1 MEANGRTLCPISTTR
16 GASFQEVVQ
25 GVPSAQEIKAYK
37 LGKKRWSYNQIEVV
51 LMEKDGKREL
61 HSKQAMHGVP
71 AVPELGDCG
80 GISYQITLTNDEVV
94 TLSAYLVYDTR
105 IGDEMNHMM
114 NKDGLYDWILV
125 NRGECK
131 RGCEGPVMRA
141 IQRFGKMG
149 KRSGSNCNTPKSPA
163 STGGRLDRTNSNMKD
178 SRYMYLSLDEAV
190 THVGCR
196 CFRLVCGAF
205 DVNGSLIGT
214 SVSQPIRVLAN
225 NDVPTGAAHIEMFME
240 VDSSWPGWESSFT
253 PVQLFP
259 PISPA
264 GGDFARKESFDSL
277 PTPKRLS
284 ARLRKAASSGQK
296 RFSSMMDD
304 IEDEKS
310 QHTIRRTQ
318 SMKKGKVED
327 YSHLR
332 HTINL
337 TAHAQN
343 TTSPFAQWQS
353 QTNNQ
358 QCVENS
364 LAHWLQELN
373 HDLQQQQ
380 QEQQL
385 QYQQQQRGNVHACG
399 NLASMER
406 FYVPTLPQNKI
417 PAVNNLVQAGEP
429 TTSRQSGPTDDP
441 VAAFVQLMMSQSP
454 PTDNVPILE
463 IPHLNAQVDHPQ
475 SHHTE
480 LYPSTRPL
488 DIRQDNGNFE
498 NSHLFQFKGSDPNEM
513 PPPLAT
519 PTDSAMESLLCG
531 INASTSLLDMF

>member
-1 MEANGRTLCPISTTR
+1 M
-16 GASFQEVVQ
+16 
-25 GVPSAQEIKAYK
+25 PSAQEIKAYK
-37 LGKKRWSYNQIEVV
+37 LGKKRWSYNQIEVM
-51 LMEKDGKREL
+51 LMEKGGNREL
-61 HSKQAMHGVP
+61 HSKQAMHGGP

-105 IGDEMNHMM
+105 IGDDMNQMV

-149 KRSGSNCNTPKSPA
+149 KRSGSNCNTPRSPA
-163 STGGRLDRTNSNMKD
+163 TTGGRLDRTNSNMKD

-205 DVNGSLIGT
+205 DANGLLIGT

-225 NDVPTGAAHIEMFME
+225 NDVPTGAAHIEMVME

-264 GGDFARKESFDSL
+264 GGDFARHESFDSL
-277 PTPKRLS
+277 ATPKRLS

-304 IEDEKS
+304 LEDEKS
-310 QHTIRRTQ
+310 QHVIWRTR
-318 SMKKGKVED
+318 SLKKGKVED
-327 YSHLR
+327 YSQSR
-332 HTINL
+332 QTINL

-343 TTSPFAQWQS
+343 ATSPFAQWQGQAS
-353 QTNNQ
+353 NQ
-358 QCVENS
+358 QCMENS

-373 HDLQQQQ
+373 NDLQLQQQQ
-380 QEQQL
+380 QQP
-385 QYQQQQRGNVHACG
+385 GNAQANACE
-399 NLASMER
+399 NLATVER
-406 FYVPTLPQNKI
+406 SYVPPLPQNKY
-417 PAVNNLVQAGEP
+417 LVQAGEP

-463 IPHLNAQVDHPQ
+463 IPHLNAQADHPQ
-475 SHHTE
+475 NHTD
-480 LYPSTRPL
+480 LYPSTKPL
-488 DIRQDNGNFE
+488 DIRQDNGNFD

-531 INASTSLLDMF
+531 INASTSMLDMI